1 MTGELT
7 HMEKVS
13 DNSAHASEEPR
24 AERAEGHAWSRT
36 SLAVEAF
43 LPLNLSCTDNE
54 LLASAIMTPN
64 PCGHSPVKM

>member
-36 SLAVEAF
+36 SL
-43 LPLNLSCTDNE
+43 L
-54 LLASAIMTPN
+54 
-64 PCGHSPVKM
+64 